1 MYRLPKPVLALILL
15 LLLTIAPVSGQLLSD
30 RTGLVYRLDVE
41 AGGHEFEVETVSNFD
56 IQDYYFDWDQKRL
69 TLHVFSDLEENL
81 GEVIIPRDL
90 LGGDITV
97 HVNDLQLPQK
107 VKSNDRIS
115 FVTLN
120 FTGSGNN
127 TIDIFGSADI
137 ETIEAK
143 PEHTSENGGG
153 CLIATAAY
161 GTQLAPNVQ
170 LMREIRDDK
179 IMDTK
184 SGAAF
189 MHWFNQLYYAFSPT
203 LADYQ
208 RENPAFNG
216 MVRIVLTPL
225 VASLGIMSTADS
237 EYEVLVYGSAVILM
251 NMGMYIAAPAVTL
264 FIGFRMATR

>member
-1 MYRLPKPVLALILL
+1 MYQLPKPILALILL
-15 LLLTIAPVSGQLLSD
+15 LLLTVAPASGQLLSD
-30 RTGLVYRLDVE
+30 KTGLVYRLNVE

-69 TLHVFSDLEENL
+69 TLHVFSSLEGNL
-81 GEVIIPRDL
+81 GEVIIPRNL
-90 LGGDITV
+90 LDGNITV
-97 HVNDLQLPQK
+97 HVNDMQLPQK

-137 ETIEAK
+137 ETTETR
-143 PEHTSENGGG
+143 PEHASENGGG

-170 LMREIRDDK
+170 MLREIRNDK

-189 MHWFNQLYYAFSPT
+189 IHWFNQPYYAFSPT

-216 MVRIVLTPL
+216 VVRIVLTPL
-225 VASLGIMSTADS
+225 VASLGIMSIADS
-237 EYEVLVYGSAVILM
+237 EYEVLMYGSAVILM
-251 NMGMYIAAPAVTL
+251 NMGMYIAAPAVAL
-264 FIGFRMATR
+264 FIGRRLVTR